1 MQIARRVGRGKGKR
15 KMLEFIGFIRRESS
29 FVRLKQRTRIVLCA
43 RVLRSLI
50 RRDIRHKE
58 RLDNRSIEVE
68 RVYSLETNNRV
79 RRFVYI
85 FLSLSLSLAS
95 FLISAKKWGGKK
107 NTRRIMD
114 VGRLRNYS
122 PWPMKCL
129 LEAGDKGLMQFQRLL
144 PRTGTPLRTK
154 FDLTLVLL
162 TDREYNDTSRVTRHR
177 YVMRVAINN
186 RAPLV
191 RGGVSWIRILDTCKT
206 CEINAKIRAGI

>member
-85 FLSLSLSLAS
+85 FLSLSLSR
-95 FLISAKKWGGKK
+95 FVFNQREK
-107 NTRRIMD
+107 M
-114 VGRLRNYS
+114 GREEKYEEDNGR
-122 PWPMKCL
+122 W
-129 LEAGDKGLMQFQRLL
+129 
-144 PRTGTPLRTK
+144 TIT
-154 FDLTLVLL
+154 
-162 TDREYNDTSRVTRHR
+162 
-177 YVMRVAINN
+177 
-186 RAPLV
+186 
-191 RGGVSWIRILDTCKT
+191 
-206 CEINAKIRAGI
+206 